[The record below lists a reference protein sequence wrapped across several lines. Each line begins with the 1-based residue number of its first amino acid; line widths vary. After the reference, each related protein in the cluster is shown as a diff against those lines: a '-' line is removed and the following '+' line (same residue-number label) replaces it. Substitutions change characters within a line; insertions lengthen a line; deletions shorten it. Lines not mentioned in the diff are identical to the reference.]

1 MCNKNR
7 FTVKKEVQMFHNII
21 FNIRFFVVFLTI
33 SMYSA
38 FDSMALE
45 NSATT
50 DKQPFSIDETT
61 SGISISNG
69 IIGLKFFKDDGFGL
83 YSIKN
88 MQKDHDFMPGEMKG
102 STLWKIEFKHASNRI
117 VKVDNNAECIRSYT
131 IEKSADGTNLTLH
144 LYWKGITL
152 DTEEK
157 SLNVEATVRLDTSSL
172 SYWQINVEN
181 NSKKFG
187 TWEVTYPSINRLSAI
202 ERDDMQLAYPDFI
215 GCLLKNPVKRI
226 AEKIEDDPRP
236 PQVMSYPSARCNMQ
250 FSTLFEGKN
259 NNGLYLATHDPKAN
273 VKKFGY
279 DVDEKDKSLKYSLRN
294 YPEGMGIPGSQSSY
308 RMPYEAVVG
317 VYEGDWITA
326 SKIYREW
333 VVNQKWCAKG
343 RLSQRNDIPRWYLNT
358 PIWFVSWTEGLAT
371 NKLIPLAKFLDVP
384 TILQW
389 YGWTEN
395 PFDTYYPDYFP
406 PIEGF
411 SKMAKQMQNAGVKIV
426 PYINSRI
433 WDMNSKSWSREHP
446 ESATTK
452 TPFVMFDDLI
462 SYSKWNTCAWQDLAI
477 VKEHWADNP
486 FAVMCPTTK
495 VWQNKLAEVV
505 TRMVSELG
513 ANGVYMDQT
522 ASCQPAYCFDP
533 LHGHPLGGGHHW
545 IDGNRKGI
553 EQTHESARKV
563 NPEIILTT
571 EDFAEPYI
579 DVFDGL
585 LACNIY
591 NIFPDH
597 IPLFDF
603 VYSGYCLLYGQ
614 GAGGSALSFKM
625 GNARMFIWG
634 QQMGWFDPNS
644 VNLESPEAKY
654 LKVLCKSLAKE
665 SVRKFL
671 FFGEMVRPPKL
682 EGDNP
687 MLQIP
692 LGADQKK
699 LEMAA
704 VSHSAWKGEDGTLG
718 LVFTNL
724 DSVAHSISYK
734 VDYKE
739 LKLVPSKK
747 YSVKV
752 IDGSGAGTEKIYS
765 SDSFLRKEKMAAGS
779 VLVLEIKGDS
789 R

>member
-1 MCNKNR
+1 MFCN
-7 FTVKKEVQMFHNII
+7 FTFAVRLFT
-21 FNIRFFVVFLTI
+21 FFLFI
-33 SMYSA
+33 SLSSA
-38 FDSMALE
+38 FDVMALTSGE
-45 NSATT
+45 NREKLS
-50 DKQPFSIDETT
+50 FSVQETT
-61 SGISISNG
+61 TGIAISNG

-88 MQKDHDFMPGEMKG
+88 IQKDHDFMSGQMEG
-102 STLWKIEFKHASNRI
+102 STLWEIEFKHASNRI
-117 VKVDNNAECIRSYT
+117 VKIDNNAECARSYT

-144 LYWKGITL
+144 LFWKGITL

-157 SLNVEATVRLDTSSL
+157 SVNVDATVRLDTTSL
-172 SYWQINVEN
+172 AYWQINVEN
-181 NSKKFG
+181 NSNKFG
-187 TWEVTYPSINRLSAI
+187 TWEVAYPSIKGMSAP
-202 ERDDMQLAYPDFI
+202 ESEEMQLVYPDFI

-226 AEKIEDDPRP
+226 PGKSEDDPRP

-250 FSTLFEGKN
+250 FSTLFDAKN
-259 NNGLYLATHDPKAN
+259 NNGLYLAAHDPKAN

-279 DVDEKDKSLKYSLRN
+279 DVDEKDKTLKYSIRN
-294 YPEGMGIPGSQSSY
+294 YPEGMGIPGVQSSY

-326 SKIYREW
+326 SKIYRQW
-333 VVNQKWCAKG
+333 VTNQKWCAKG
-343 RLSQRNDIPRWYLNT
+343 KLSQRNDIPKWYLST

-384 TILQW
+384 TVLQW

-406 PIEGF
+406 PIQGF
-411 SKMAKQMQNAGVKIV
+411 SSMAKQFQSAGVKIV

-433 WDMNSKSWSREHP
+433 WDMNSKSWASEHP
-446 ESATTK
+446 EPDACK
-452 TPFVMFDDLI
+452 TPFLMLDDLI

-495 VWQNKLAEVV
+495 TWQNKLSETV
-505 TRMVSELG
+505 TRMVSQLG
-513 ANGVYMDQT
+513 VNGVYMDQT

-533 LHGHPLGGGHHW
+533 RHGHPPGGGHHW

-553 EQTHESARKV
+553 EQTHETARKV

-585 LACNIY
+585 LACNVY

-597 IPLFDF
+597 IPLFDY

-614 GAGGSALSFKM
+614 GTGSSGLAFKM
-625 GNARMFIWG
+625 GNARMYIWG
-634 QQMGWFDPNS
+634 QQMGWFDPNI

-665 SVRKFL
+665 SVRKYL

-682 EGDNP
+682 DGDNP
-687 MLQIP
+687 LLQVP
-692 LGADQKK
+692 LGENQKK

-724 DSVAHSISYK
+724 DSVAHTISYQ
-734 VDYKE
+734 VDCNKSG
-739 LKLVPSKK
+739 LPPSKK
-747 YSVKV
+747 YHVTV
-752 IDGSGAGTEKIYS
+752 IDGAGAGTAKSYN
-765 SDSFLRKEKMAAGS
+765 SDSFVRKEKMAAGS
-779 VLVLEIKGDS
+779 VLILEIKGNA